1 MQEVNNLGFARMLVE
16 KEHITQQKVIK
27 EQVQSEL
34 IIEKQEQEQSNILE
48 EVMVDLNDVETKVSL
63 FRTKSRE
70 IHEQLWSTLLTII
83 KNGDHRNETQR
94 KISFEMELNI
104 FFLAFS
110 TGLPIYII
118 ISRMIYLNG
127 KKEPYNRTTVSRCFD
142 RTLKTLSTWAKD
154 EIQFIDIDTWV
165 TDSKKNL
172 TSETFKK
179 YEKTLFFYVDGSV
192 VKTKNSSDPLYSRL
206 IRNGKHSIPAFVFF
220 IVVTTCGRIVYVSEE
235 LKEGS
240 VHDKTHWENEEVCL
254 KLEEKYGEFKGKVM
268 INGQEYQLALCG
280 DKAYPFMSIS
290 EKWLLFITKTGGE
303 TKDAITVNDEVIE
316 IEPKAKHANLH
327 HVQFAPGVAKL
338 RSVVERVIRRV
349 KKWAIFQS
357 VDHMTSAERVRQ
369 LILIS
374 CAITNWMLIHSTGE
388 DDRQI

>member
-1 MQEVNNLGFARMLVE
+1 M
-16 KEHITQQKVIK
+16 
-27 EQVQSEL
+27 
-34 IIEKQEQEQSNILE
+34 
-48 EVMVDLNDVETKVSL
+48 
-63 FRTKSRE
+63 
-70 IHEQLWSTLLTII
+70 
-83 KNGDHRNETQR
+83 
-94 KISFEMELNI
+94 
-104 FFLAFS
+104 
-110 TGLPIYII
+110 
-118 ISRMIYLNG
+118 
-127 KKEPYNRTTVSRCFD
+127 
-142 RTLKTLSTWAKD
+142 
-154 EIQFIDIDTWV
+154 
-165 TDSKKNL
+165 
-172 TSETFKK
+172 
-179 YEKTLFFYVDGSV
+179 
-192 VKTKNSSDPLYSRL
+192 KTKNSSDPLYSRL
-206 IRNGKHSIPAFVFF
+206 IQNGKHSIPAFVFF

-280 DKAYPFMSIS
+280 DKAYPFMSIP

-327 HVQFAPGVAKL
+327 HVQFDPGVAKL

-388 DDRQI
+388 DNRQI